1 MHISRAYKPQHIR
14 QVRSLLYAYGISRNL
29 DEALGNYFEELS
41 MLPQKYGPPQGCLL
55 LAMDDKQP
63 LGCVAFRPER
73 EYICEMKRL
82 YVRPQA
88 RGLQVGK
95 ALCMRLMRIAQQR
108 GYGKMRLDTHPS
120 MTSAQ
125 KLYQEIGFYEIERY
139 NDNPIPGIRFFEC
152 EL

>member
-73 EYICEMKRL
+73 EYICEKTLCQAPSPRSAGRKGTLYAPDEDRTTKR
-82 YVRPQA
+82 VW
-88 RGLQVGK
+88 
-95 ALCMRLMRIAQQR
+95 
-108 GYGKMRLDTHPS
+108 
-120 MTSAQ
+120 
-125 KLYQEIGFYEIERY
+125 
-139 NDNPIPGIRFFEC
+139 
-152 EL
+152 

>member
-1 MHISRAYKPQHIR
+1 MHIFRVYKPQHVR
-14 QVRSLLYAYGISRNL
+14 QARSLLYAYGMSRHL

-41 MLPQKYGPPQGCLL
+41 MLPQKYGPPKGCLL
-55 LAMDDKQP
+55 LAASSGKA
-63 LGCVAFRPER
+63 LGCVAFRPES
-73 EYICEMKRL
+73 EDVCEMKRL
-82 YVRPQA
+82 YVSPKA
-88 RGLQVGK
+88 RGMQVGK
-95 ALCMRLMRIAQQR
+95 ALCLRLMTIAQQR

-125 KLYQEIGFYEIERY
+125 KLYRELGFYEIARY